1 MTMNLNTFDF
11 NLLRVFDAVM
21 REGNI
26 TAAGAQLG
34 LTQSTM
40 SHALQRLRKA
50 CNDPLF
56 VRTTHGMEPTAYAHT
71 LAGPIAQAIGSIKI
85 ALERDTRFDPL
96 TSTRS
101 FTLLM
106 TDIAEMI
113 FLPRLI
119 AHLKSAAPGVI
130 VVSMQ
135 TGRAQYRDALERG
148 PADLAIGQLPKMQ
161 QDFYQ
166 QHLFDEPMI
175 CMMRK
180 DHPRIGRRLSMEQ
193 FMDNWQISVSAP
205 AQVDGLIKR
214 ALGKRASKRKISLHI
229 PHYVVVPMI
238 LARGDLIAVVPQS
251 VSTAFGHTGE
261 LKSLP
266 LPFELPPVV
275 VRQFWHERCHHDP
288 GHRWFRATLAEL
300 FRR

>member
-1 MTMNLNTFDF
+1 MIMNINTFDF
-11 NLLRVFDAVM
+11 NLLRVFDAIM

-40 SHALQRLRKA
+40 SHALQRLRTL

-56 VRTTHGMEPTAYAHT
+56 VRTTHGMKPTAYAHT
-71 LAGPIAQAIGSIKI
+71 VSGPISQAIDSIKA
-85 ALERDTRFDPL
+85 ALEMDTRFDPA

-119 AHLKSAAPGVI
+119 AHIGKVAPGVTL
-130 VVSMQ
+130 VSKQ
-135 TGRAQYRDALERG
+135 LERSKYRDALELG

-180 DHPRIGRRLSMEQ
+180 DHPAIGRRLSMEQ
-193 FMDNWQISVSAP
+193 FMDAWQISVSAP

-214 ALGKRASKRKISLHI
+214 ALGKRASKRKIALHI

-238 LARGDLIAVVPQS
+238 LARGDLIAVVPES
-251 VSTAFGHTGE
+251 VATAYGHTKE
-261 LKSLP
+261 LKALP
-266 LPFELPPVV
+266 LPFNLLPVV

-288 GHRWFRATLAEL
+288 GHRWLRATLAEM
-300 FRR
+300 FRH